1 MTSANRRLLA
11 TAGLITA
18 AIAFAAPA
26 EAQRVT
32 RIVALGDSYIDDG
45 NVFELTGT
53 PVPPIYPRGRFSNGT
68 NLVDTLSQILNV
80 PVLNYGVGG
89 AVARAQN
96 TTIPQVQA
104 FDLQVTSFLAGG
116 GPPAFPRSSG
126 RFAPDDLLIVN
137 IGANDARAYE
147 RQFGATPTA
156 QQIATLQAGVQAQA
170 QLAAGDAVRNLNSL
184 VAAGARNISVLG
196 GDIGFLPEVR
206 GLPVAAV
213 GTAYS
218 NTYNGLIRQALSGY
232 ATQGAIVNYID
243 LTRIGQQV
251 DANPGAYGLTS
262 SGACPTACVTTNPE
276 LADRYLFYVDALHLT
291 QAGYAIVGRYAAR
304 QLEAPLQLEAQADTS
319 VGDAAAFGA
328 ALTERLNLGS
338 LEEPGDAPPFRL
350 FLTGDYSQLVTDD
363 SDTGNAYRLNRH
375 AVTGGVEYQGSSFIV
390 GLAGRYSG
398 ANTNFRT
405 GTGSVHS
412 EAAQIGAYGHLDVGN
427 FFVEGYGGIGRSS
440 LDIRRT
446 GVINDLTANPDADLI
461 TAGAQVGYLFELGKF
476 KIGPTLGIDYARA
489 KIDGYTETGDGVLT
503 LNVQEQEA
511 DSTTGSLGLEM
522 DGDFDMGGAKV
533 TTFLTAEAV
542 KPFDDDPR
550 VIRYSLTAAPT
561 IVNSWTVGGG
571 DEDTYARLGGGANF
585 QITRGVT
592 VQAAGSTTIGQE
604 GGDDSRAM
612 VGVRVGF

>member
-1 MTSANRRLLA
+1 MTTAYRRLLA
-11 TAGLITA
+11 TAGLVSA

-32 RIVALGDSYIDDG
+32 RIIALGDSYIDDG

-68 NLVDTLSQILNV
+68 NLVDTLAQILNA

-96 TTIPQVQA
+96 TPIPQVQA

-147 RQFGATPTA
+147 RQFGSTPTSA
-156 QQIATLQAGVQAQA
+156 QIATLQAGVQAQA
-170 QLAAGDAVRNLNSL
+170 QLAAGDAVRNLNAL

-206 GLPVAAV
+206 GTPVAAV

-218 NTYNGLIRQALSGY
+218 NTFNGLVQQALSGY
-232 ATQGAIVNYID
+232 AANGAIVNYID

-251 DANPGAYGLTS
+251 DANPGAYGLLS
-262 SGACPTACVTTNPE
+262 SGACPTACVTTSPD

-304 QLEAPLQLEAQADTS
+304 QLEAPLQLEAQAETAL
-319 VGDAAAFGA
+319 GDANDFSAN
-328 ALTERLNLGS
+328 LQERLNLGT
-338 LEEPGDAPPFRL
+338 LDQPGEGPPLRL
-350 FLTGDYSQLVTDD
+350 FLSGTYGQLVTDD
-363 SDTGNAYRLNRH
+363 TATSNAYRVNRH
-375 AVTGGVEYQGSSFIV
+375 GVTGGVEYQGTSFVI
-390 GLAGRYSG
+390 GLAGRYSKSD
-398 ANTNFRT
+398 ADFRT
-405 GTGSVHS
+405 GTGSVET
-412 EAAQIGAYGHLDVGN
+412 EAAQIGAYAHLDVGN

-446 GVINDLTANPDADLI
+446 GVINDLTASPHADLI
-461 TAGAQVGYLFELGKF
+461 TGGAQIGYLFDLGRV

-489 KIDGYTETGDGVLT
+489 KLDAYTETGDGVLT
-503 LNVQEQEA
+503 LNVQSQEV
-511 DSTTGSLGLEM
+511 DSKVGSLGLEM
-522 DGDFDMGGAKV
+522 DGDFSVGGAKV
-533 TTFLTAEAV
+533 TTFLTAEALR
-542 KPFDDDPR
+542 PFDDNPR
-550 VIRYSLTAAPT
+550 AIRYALTAAPT

-571 DEDTYARLGGGANF
+571 GEDTYARVAGGANF
-585 QITRGVT
+585 AITRGVT
-592 VQAAGSTTIGQE
+592 VQATGATTIGQE
-604 GGDDSRAM
+604 GGDDSRAS
-612 VGVRVGF
+612 VGLRIGF